1 MATTTRDS
9 DPTTENTTEP
19 DVEDLRDSIEDPTIP
34 VPIAD
39 HREVAT
45 IEQWHAAID
54 DPDVTTIDISDSADL
69 RDQRLTVPA
78 GTTVNVHGDARIGAI
93 EGAGLVTLDG
103 RAHVDEVGGDTTVT
117 SMSGRSRI
125 GVLADSAH
133 AVEMTDRAKIAT
145 VTNHATV
152 SAVREHG
159 RIGEVGGNARVIYL
173 HAPAKIGAVNGNA
186 RVEGRDAAARV
197 GKVSDTAYVAPR
209 AKSTTARSERTNTA
223 GRSGPTPRIG
233 RAVTNTSRTAHRF
246 VRGEIDRELAVG
258 RSLAA
263 EAASHEARH

>member
-19 DVEDLRDSIEDPTIP
+19 DVEALRDSTEDPTIP
-34 VPIAD
+34 VPTAD

-45 IEQWHAAID
+45 IEQWHAAIE
-54 DPDVTTIDISDSADL
+54 DPDVTTIDIDSADL

-125 GVLADSAH
+125 GVLTDSAH
-133 AVEMTDRAKIAT
+133 TVEMTDRAKIAT

-159 RIGEVGGNARVIYL
+159 RIGEVDGNARVIYL
-173 HAPAKIGAVNGNA
+173 HAPAKIGAVDGNA

-209 AKSTTARSERTNTA
+209 TKSTTARSERTSTA
-223 GRSGPTPRIG
+223 GRAGPTPRIG